1 MHNIKK
7 DNGEPFSLLDFEDST
22 SVSTFIHDKMDDP
35 AAESMPDIGSVTNPL
50 ARRRLKLFEDLKHMG
65 GKVFSNAGWICG
77 ICYTRVQNHIFG
89 RFKPAV
95 DENGDIIEL
104 ANKRDDELEALVQ
117 NGKITQDEANNAMSI
132 RDNPKSIRVTEG
144 EYHDRLT
151 ETHWCTTGCRQSDI
165 AKYCAWNV
173 DDTTMKEVNF
183 WYRYNCIDSSISYN
197 DKEQDGPEHRNPYW
211 VFMDLSN
218 GVLFQYSRFLENG

>member
-7 DNGEPFSLLDFEDST
+7 DSGEPFSLLDFEDST
-22 SVSTFIHDKMDDP
+22 SVSTFIHSKMDAP
-35 AAESMPDIGSVTNPL
+35 AAESMPGTDSVTNPL

-65 GKVFSNAGWICG
+65 GKVFSNAGWVCG

-95 DENGDIIEL
+95 DENGHIIEL

-117 NGKITQDEANNAMSI
+117 NGKITSDEAKNAMSI

-144 EYHDRLT
+144 EYNDRLA
-151 ETHWCTTGCRQSDI
+151 ETHWCTTGCRQNDI

-173 DDTTMKEVNF
+173 DDTTMKAVDF
-183 WYRYNCIDSSISYN
+183 WYRYNCIDNSIFYN

-218 GVLFQYSRFLENG
+218 GVLF